1 MSYFWNLKRPNKEKV
16 DFLSAELSISKIL
29 SELLVSRDVINKD
42 DASLFFNPS
51 LDKLPSPFLMKGME
65 ATTNRLIKAIESG
78 EKIVIYGD
86 FDCDGI
92 TSTTILYNFLSS
104 IEASVSFYIPERIKE
119 GYGMNFDSIKG
130 LADNGAT
137 LILSTDCGISENVLI
152 DKCKTLD
159 LDFII
164 TDHHTVPN
172 DIPNAFSIVN
182 PKQLDCEY
190 PFKEICAA
198 GVAFN
203 LIMAL
208 RYKLRE
214 IGYFEFIKEP
224 NLARDLDLV
233 AVGTIADS
241 MPIVGVNRIFVYNGL
256 KEIPVS
262 NKKGLLALLKKNK
275 KNYSTRDVSFEI
287 APKINATGR
296 VGSASNAVKLLIEK
310 EDSKIDSLLAI
321 IEQDNSK
328 RRVIQEK
335 VASEALILAEKVLSE
350 KPEKASLVLYSE
362 DWHPGVIGIVASR
375 IVEKYNRPCAIIS
388 IKDEI
393 GKGSLRTANNINLF
407 TILENCATSLMQFG
421 GHSGAAGLTI
431 SIDKIEIFQETFEDS
446 VKEYDCSFEE
456 RLEVDAEINLGD
468 IDTKFLN
475 EIKRMEPFGKGNPN
489 PLFVT
494 NKVVVKSKKILKDK
508 HLELTISKDGATKR
522 ALWFNYRENVAL
534 NTEIDLVYSI
544 QRDTYNGSTSITL
557 FVQDLRVA

>member
-1 MSYFWNLKRPNKEKV
+1 M
-16 DFLSAELSISKIL
+16 
-29 SELLVSRDVINKD
+29 
-42 DASLFFNPS
+42 
-51 LDKLPSPFLMKGME
+51 
-65 ATTNRLIKAIESG
+65 
-78 EKIVIYGD
+78 
-86 FDCDGI
+86 
-92 TSTTILYNFLSS
+92 
-104 IEASVSFYIPERIKE
+104 
-119 GYGMNFDSIKG
+119 
-130 LADNGAT
+130 
-137 LILSTDCGISENVLI
+137 
-152 DKCKTLD
+152 
-159 LDFII
+159 
-164 TDHHTVPN
+164 
-172 DIPNAFSIVN
+172 
-182 PKQLDCEY
+182 
-190 PFKEICAA
+190 
-198 GVAFN
+198 
-203 LIMAL
+203 
-208 RYKLRE
+208 
-214 IGYFEFIKEP
+214 
-224 NLARDLDLV
+224 
-233 AVGTIADS
+233 
-241 MPIVGVNRIFVYNGL
+241 
-256 KEIPVS
+256 
-262 NKKGLLALLKKNK
+262 
-275 KNYSTRDVSFEI
+275 
-287 APKINATGR
+287 
-296 VGSASNAVKLLIEK
+296 KLLIEK

-335 VASEALILAEKVLSE
+335 VTSEALILAEKVLSE